1 MGAGLFFAFTCWY
14 SAAHQKLSRSRLN
27 FQVDL
32 YACSGPPGPAGARP
46 SQRHVPSRTFIW
58 SSSAAGFGATGPAL
72 ATTGAGAGGA
82 VWAVA
87 AGAVTAGFV
96 TGGAAAAC
104 AAGCAGTGS
113 GATGAAGCAT
123 DLDGGPA
130 GAAGAEGAT
139 GRGICANARV
149 GAPAISQT
157 ARRDLSVAFFI
168 ARLLSRGGQA
178 GPHNTSSRQPPSRK
192 SRPRYGRRRLHA
204 QLE

>member
-58 SSSAAGFGATGPAL
+58 SSSAAGFGATGTAF

-87 AGAVTAGFV
+87 AGAVTAGIVF
-96 TGGAAAAC
+96 
-104 AAGCAGTGS
+104 
-113 GATGAAGCAT
+113 
-123 DLDGGPA
+123 
-130 GAAGAEGAT
+130 GAAGAVGAT

-168 ARLLSRGGQA
+168 DRLLSRGGQT
-178 GPHNTSSRQPPSRK
+178 GPHNTSSRQPPARK